1 MLLLSCPSLL
11 VASAVRPIQLWTSS
25 LDGGGVWLR
34 WAICCGSC
42 KAGVNCKRHCLLS
55 VASTID
61 RWTFYA
67 CEMTSL
73 DYWSFVLRSGI
84 ELNYVCG
91 SHSTAIW
98 YSSWWCDVTYT
109 VFQKRQMPNSWRQL
123 CYLSTDFQNFSTIR
137 FSNKFTA
144 KYLLNIPPH
153 LICVAT
159 VPGETLMSD
168 NEWQSRTNAV
178 ISDKLQ
184 GTL

>member
-11 VASAVRPIQLWTSS
+11 VASAVRPIQLWALS

-34 WAICCGSC
+34 WAICCGRC
-42 KAGVNCKRHCLLS
+42 KAGVNCKRHYLLS

-73 DYWSFVLRSGI
+73 DYWLFVLRSGI

-109 VFQKRQMPNSWRQL
+109 VFQKGRCQIHGGNSVTCQPIFKIFP
-123 CYLSTDFQNFSTIR
+123 LSDSPINLQ
-137 FSNKFTA
+137 
-144 KYLLNIPPH
+144 
-153 LICVAT
+153 
-159 VPGETLMSD
+159 
-168 NEWQSRTNAV
+168 QS
-178 ISDKLQ
+178 IY
-184 GTL
+184 

>member
-1 MLLLSCPSLL
+1 MPITPCSFCCASHPALSIIARRWRCMTTLGHY
-11 VASAVRPIQLWTSS
+11 VAGAVQ
-25 LDGGGVWLR
+25 
-34 WAICCGSC
+34 
-42 KAGVNCKRHCLLS
+42 AGVNCKRHCLLS

-73 DYWSFVLRSGI
+73 DYWLFVLRSGI

-123 CYLSTDFQNFSTIR
+123 CYLSTDFQFFSTIR

-144 KYLLNIPPH
+144 KYLLNTH
-153 LICVAT
+153 HTSYASLHYLV
-159 VPGETLMSD
+159 
-168 NEWQSRTNAV
+168 
-178 ISDKLQ
+178 KH
-184 GTL
+184 